1 MTKTIDRKSL
11 MRRSLEHEQSSI
23 DKRFA
28 AADKA
33 MSLRPEGFAGK
44 GTRSAEEQRPPSSPL
59 TAHLP
64 DTTPVHTNRE
74 LVRVPIAHVHD
85 NPYNA
90 RRAYDPQELKRITD
104 SIRESGQKVAALA
117 VRHRDKPGHVILIDG
132 HYRKQ
137 ALISAGQTDIDCE
150 LTQAVDELDMYSQ
163 SYHLNDKRSAQ
174 TTIDNALAWQD
185 LLEKGVVADGE
196 GIAKVLKISPAEVT
210 KTLAVTRLPQV
221 AIAKMIERPTKFG
234 LVMSYEL
241 SRCAKYLKEHELLAI
256 MDDIIADQ
264 ISTRKLESIR
274 SKLEEGKS
282 RKRREV
288 SRQHKLL
295 ANGRQV
301 GTLKEWDS
309 GKVVLEIN
317 LPDLAARESLVADLK
332 HRFS

>member
-11 MRRSLEHEQSSI
+11 MRRSLEHEQSSV

-28 AADKA
+28 AADQA
-33 MSLRPEGFAGK
+33 MSLRPEGLAGK
-44 GTRSAEEQRPPSSPL
+44 GTPPADESRSPL
-59 TAHLP
+59 TTDLS
-64 DTTPVHTNRE
+64 DTTPGHTNRE

-85 NPYNA
+85 NPYNS
-90 RRAYDPQELKRITD
+90 RRVYDPQELKRIKD

-117 VRHRDKPGHVILIDG
+117 VRHPDKPGHVILIDG

-137 ALISAGQTDIDCE
+137 ALISVGQTDIDCE

-196 GIAKVLKISPAEVT
+196 GISKLLKISPAEVT
-210 KTLAVTRLPQV
+210 KTLAVTRLPQA
-221 AIAKMIERPTKFG
+221 AIAKMTKHPTKFG

-241 SRCAKYLKEHELLAI
+241 SRCAKYLKEQELIAI
-256 MDDIIADQ
+256 MGDIIVDQ

-282 RKRREV
+282 RKRREL
-288 SRQHKLL
+288 SRHHKLV
-295 ANGRQV
+295 ADGQQI

-317 LPDLAARESLVADLK
+317 LLDPAARESLVTDLK